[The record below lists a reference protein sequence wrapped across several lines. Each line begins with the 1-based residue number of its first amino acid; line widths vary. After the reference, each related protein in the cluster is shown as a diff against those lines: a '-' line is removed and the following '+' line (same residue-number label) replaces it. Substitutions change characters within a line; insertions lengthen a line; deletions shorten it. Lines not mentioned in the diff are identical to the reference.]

1 MTDTD
6 IILEARR
13 LADEGY
19 GSEDIVVRLNRRI
32 SHQTAKQICIEQW
45 LRNQKRRRD
54 DPRSA

>member
-6 IILEARR
+6 TILEARR

-45 LRNQKRRRD
+45 HRNQRKRKD
-54 DPRSA
+54 DTRSA